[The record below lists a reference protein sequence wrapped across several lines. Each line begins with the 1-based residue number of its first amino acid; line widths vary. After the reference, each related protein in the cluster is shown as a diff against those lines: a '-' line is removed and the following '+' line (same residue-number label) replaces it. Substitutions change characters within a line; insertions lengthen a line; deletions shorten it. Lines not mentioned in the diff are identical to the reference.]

1 MYFLFDSGASLV
13 VCANSF
19 FVYSQIL
26 KIAMNRI
33 ILILLFSFSF
43 SFGQIHEFGVF
54 LGGAN
59 AIADV
64 GSEYYINPNT
74 FAIGGLY
81 KWNRSPR
88 HSYRVSAMYSNL
100 RGSDS
105 KSNESRRSIRDYSFK
120 NEIKEL
126 TAGMEFTF
134 WDFDLHDKHNYA
146 VKTTPYLFTGLSYFN
161 YKALALNTAN
171 EIESYDTH
179 NSLAIP
185 MVVGVKSAVTKQ
197 FIIGVEIGV
206 RYTFTD
212 DLDGSNPV
220 KEKKDIESL
229 KFGNINSNDWYVFSG
244 ITLTYTFGKNP
255 CFCNTN

>member
-1 MYFLFDSGASLV
+1 MYRLL
-13 VCANSF
+13 
-19 FVYSQIL
+19 
-26 KIAMNRI
+26 
-33 ILILLFSFSF
+33 LILLFSFTYSLA
-43 SFGQIHEFGVF
+43 QIHEVGMF

-64 GSEYYINPNT
+64 GSEIYINPNT
-74 FAIGGLY
+74 LAIGAIY

-88 HSYRVSAMYSNL
+88 HSYRFSATYSNL
-100 RGSDS
+100 KGSDS
-105 KSNESRRSIRDYSFK
+105 KSSESRRRIRDFSFK
-120 NEIKEL
+120 NEIIEL

-134 WDFDLHDKHNYA
+134 WDFDLHNQHNYA

-161 YKALALNTAN
+161 YNALALNSDN
-171 EIESYDTH
+171 EIESYDTA

-185 MVVGVKSAVTKQ
+185 MLVGVKTAINNQ
-197 FIIGVEIGV
+197 FIIGVEVGV

-220 KEKKDIESL
+220 KDKKDIESL
-229 KFGNINSNDWYVFSG
+229 KFGNLNSNDWYVFSG
-244 ITLTYTFGKNP
+244 ITLTYTFGRNP